1 MRSLFSATLLA
12 STILGGGAAFP
23 FAQSAAAQTQE
34 DPLGGVIS
42 SVIVEGNQ
50 RIESVTV
57 QSYLLLGPGSPFDEE
72 RLDLSL
78 KTLFATGLFADVA
91 IGRRGSALVVTVVE
105 NPIINRVLFEG
116 NSALDDDKL
125 REEIQAEPRGIF
137 TLSRVQA
144 DVQRILELY
153 RQSGRFAAQVTPQY
167 KPLDQNRVDLIF
179 EITDGPT
186 TGIRSIN
193 FIGNEQYSDAR
204 LRSELVTK
212 QSRLWRFF
220 SSRDSYDPDQ
230 LEFDREQIRQFY
242 QNEGYYDFRVDS
254 VDAAIRPD
262 QEDFYITFTID
273 EGRQYDFGEI
283 SVETSLDKLNSDV
296 LLRAVPIKEGTTY
309 RGDLIEDSI
318 DQLTAIAGISGYAF
332 VDVIPRISANPET
345 GKIDVT
351 FAIDEGPRVYI
362 ERINIVGNTLTLDN
376 VIRRRLE
383 VSEGDAFNRF
393 FLDRSRNRVRALG
406 YFGEVEVVERPGSE
420 LDRTIVD
427 FEVEEQPTGELA
439 LAAGFSSI
447 DAFLFDA
454 SVSQR
459 NLLGRG
465 QTAIARIS
473 ASRRNQTID
482 LQYQEPQFLGRNL
495 AAGISVFGRRSDFSD
510 VSLFETQT
518 IGGTINIGFPLTRR
532 SQLGLR
538 YQISQQELDVADQDI
553 VIDSLGNLATMD
565 LLDPETG
572 EPILNTATNMPQQ
585 VPISAETFPLPD
597 GTQIVDQCDIAF
609 IQRQVSC
616 FSESNELTSLLGYTL
631 QWDARNDPIAP
642 TGGFDF
648 SISQDIAG
656 LGGDVRFLRTTAT
669 GAAYRG
675 LFPGVRASLR
685 LSAGNI
691 FPFGGGEQLRIN
703 NRFFRGGNDFR
714 GFNVAGIG
722 PRNTQTTFD
731 ADGNQVGDIVRGP
744 ALGGEVFYQGT
755 LEVTL
760 PDVIPEQYGI
770 RGALFV
776 EAGGLGKLG
785 GEFDTTPTVVSIPN
799 PDPTSDQPFTVV
811 TQIEDGLQLR
821 ASAGLSVFWDSPFGP
836 IRFDFSQLI
845 TAPDFDRPR
854 GIRFSTNTRF

>member
-1 MRSLFSATLLA
+1 MRSLFSVTLLA
-12 STILGGGAAFP
+12 STILGGNIALPLGQTA
-23 FAQSAAAQTQE
+23 SAQTQE

-42 SVIVEGNQ
+42 TVLVEGNQ
-50 RIESVTV
+50 RIEAVTI
-57 QSYLLLGPGSPFDEE
+57 QSYLLLGPGSQFDEE

-116 NSALDDDKL
+116 NDAVDDDKL

-153 RQSGRFAAQVTPQY
+153 RQSGRFAAQVSPQY

-179 EITDGPT
+179 EIVDGPT

-193 FIGNEQYSDAR
+193 FIGNEEFSDSR

-242 QNEGYYDFRVDS
+242 QNEGYYDFRVES
-254 VDAAIRPD
+254 VDAAIRPN
-262 QEDFYITFTID
+262 QEDFYITFTIE
-273 EGRQYDFGEI
+273 EGQVYDFGEI
-283 SVETSLDKLNSDV
+283 SVETSLDKLDSDV
-296 LLRAVPIKEGTTY
+296 LINAVPIKSGTTY
-309 RGDLIEDSI
+309 RGDLIETSI
-318 DQLTAIAGISGYAF
+318 DQLTAIAGIAGYAF
-332 VDVIPRISANPET
+332 VDVIPRISSNPDT
-345 GKIDVT
+345 GKIDVV
-351 FAIDEGPRVYI
+351 FAMDEGPRVYI

-376 VIRRRLE
+376 VIRRRLD
-383 VSEGDAFNRF
+383 VSEGDAFNRI

-420 LDRTIVD
+420 PDRTIVD

-439 LAAGFSSI
+439 LAAGFSSV
-447 DAFLFDA
+447 DAFLFDV

-495 AAGISVFGRRSDFSD
+495 AAGVSIFGRRSDFSD

-518 IGGTINIGFPLTRR
+518 IGGTINVGFPLTRR

-538 YQISQQELDVADQDI
+538 YQISQQELDVADLDV
-553 VIDSLGNLATMD
+553 VIDETGNLATMD
-565 LLDPETG
+565 LIDETTGDVLFDTATG
-572 EPILNTATNMPQQ
+572 EALQTGVLPTTI
-585 VPISAETFPLPD
+585 PLPP
-597 GTQIVDQCDIAF
+597 GTQIVDQCDETF

-616 FSESNELTSLLGYTL
+616 FSEANELTSLVGYTL
-631 QWDARNDPIAP
+631 QWDGRNDPVAP

-648 SISQDIAG
+648 SLSQDIAG

-669 GAAYRG
+669 GAAYKG

-691 FPFGGGEQLRIN
+691 FAFGGGEQLRIN

-722 PRNTQTTFD
+722 PRTTQTTFD
-731 ADGNQVGDIVRGP
+731 AEGNQIGDIVRGA

-776 EAGGLGKLG
+776 EAGGLGQLG
-785 GEFDTTPTVVSIPN
+785 SEFDTTPTVVTVPN
-799 PDPTSDQPFTVV
+799 PLNSTENFTVI

-854 GIRFSTNTRF
+854 GIRFSTNTQF

>member
-1 MRSLFSATLLA
+1 M
-12 STILGGGAAFP
+12 
-23 FAQSAAAQTQE
+23 
-34 DPLGGVIS
+34 
-42 SVIVEGNQ
+42 
-50 RIESVTV
+50 
-57 QSYLLLGPGSPFDEE
+57 
-72 RLDLSL
+72 
-78 KTLFATGLFADVA
+78 
-91 IGRRGSALVVTVVE
+91 
-105 NPIINRVLFEG
+105 
-116 NSALDDDKL
+116 
-125 REEIQAEPRGIF
+125 
-137 TLSRVQA
+137 
-144 DVQRILELY
+144 
-153 RQSGRFAAQVTPQY
+153 
-167 KPLDQNRVDLIF
+167 
-179 EITDGPT
+179 
-186 TGIRSIN
+186 
-193 FIGNEQYSDAR
+193 
-204 LRSELVTK
+204 
-212 QSRLWRFF
+212 
-220 SSRDSYDPDQ
+220 
-230 LEFDREQIRQFY
+230 
-242 QNEGYYDFRVDS
+242 
-254 VDAAIRPD
+254 
-262 QEDFYITFTID
+262 
-273 EGRQYDFGEI
+273 
-283 SVETSLDKLNSDV
+283 
-296 LLRAVPIKEGTTY
+296 PIKSGNTY
-309 RGDLIEDSI
+309 RGDLIEESI

-332 VDVIPRISANPET
+332 VDVIPRISANPDT
-345 GKIDVT
+345 GKIDVI
-351 FAIDEGPRVYI
+351 FAMDEGPRVYI
-362 ERINIVGNTLTLDN
+362 ERINIIGNTLTLDN
-376 VIRRRLE
+376 VIRRRLD
-383 VSEGDAFNRF
+383 VSEGDAFNRV

-406 YFGEVEVVERPGSE
+406 YFGEVEVIERPGSE
-420 LDRTIVD
+420 PDRTVVD
-427 FEVEEQPTGELA
+427 FQVEEQPTGELA
-439 LAAGFSSI
+439 LAAGFSSV
-447 DAFLFDA
+447 DAFLFDV

-473 ASRRNQTID
+473 ASQRNQTID

-495 AAGISVFGRRSDFSD
+495 AAGISIFGRRSDFSD

-518 IGGTINIGFPLTRR
+518 FGGTINVGFPLTRR

-553 VIDSLGNLATMD
+553 VIDALGNLALTD
-565 LLDPETG
+565 LLDPDTGDIVIDPDTG
-572 EPILNTATNMPQQ
+572 EVLQTVVLPTT
-585 VPISAETFPLPD
+585 TPLPD
-597 GTQIVDQCDIAF
+597 GTTIVDQCDEAF

-648 SISQDIAG
+648 SLSQDIAG

-669 GAAYRG
+669 GAAYKG

-691 FPFGGGEQLRIN
+691 FAFGGGEQLRIN

-722 PRNTQTTFD
+722 PRQTQATFD
-731 ADGNQVGDIVRGP
+731 AEGNQVGDIVRGP

-776 EAGGLGKLG
+776 EAGGLGVLG
-785 GEFDTTPTVVSIPN
+785 DEFDTTASVVSVAN
-799 PDPTSDQPFTVV
+799 PDPDSEDPFTVI